1 MKDDL
6 PRRAAK
12 RLALLLFHLNLR
24 TDRALRRL
32 ERQRRFRLG
41 GHCLRSAQCCEA
53 PAIRANALAWHW
65 PTLRRLFLRWQERV
79 NGFVLL
85 RSERA
90 GRLFVFRCTH
100 FDEATRS
107 CDSYSS
113 RPGMC
118 RDYPRAL
125 LGQAWPQFLP
135 GCGYRAVAVGGE
147 RLRKALEEQ
156 QLPPERLERLKKGL
170 YLDD

>member
-6 PRRAAK
+6 PRRAVK
-12 RLALLLFHLNLR
+12 RLALLLFHLSLR

-32 ERQRRFRLG
+32 IRPGRFRLG
-41 GHCLRSAQCCEA
+41 GRCLRSAQCCEA
-53 PAIRANALAWHW
+53 PAVRANRLTWYS
-65 PTLRRLFLRWQERV
+65 PSLRCLFLWWQERV

-100 FDEATRS
+100 FDRTTRC

-125 LGQAWPQFLP
+125 LRQASPEFLP

-147 RLRKALEEQ
+147 RLRKALEERP
-156 QLPPERLERLKKGL
+156 LPPEQLEQLKKGL
-170 YLDD
+170 YLDE

>member
-1 MKDDL
+1 MA
-6 PRRAAK
+6 RAM
-12 RLALLLFHLNLR
+12 RFTGTALMIFGFTLLEFVGYELVG
-24 TDRALRRL
+24 TTI
-32 ERQRRFRLG
+32 Q
-41 GHCLRSAQCCEA
+41 
-53 PAIRANALAWHW
+53 ANAIAWYL
-65 PTLRRLFLRWQERV
+65 PTVRRLFLWWQERV
-79 NGFVLL
+79 NGFRLL
-85 RSERA
+85 RRERT

-125 LGQAWPQFLP
+125 LGQALPQFLP
-135 GCGYRAVAVGGE
+135 GCGYRAVTVGGE

-156 QLPPERLERLKKGL
+156 KLPPEQLERLKKGL
-170 YLDD
+170 HLDE